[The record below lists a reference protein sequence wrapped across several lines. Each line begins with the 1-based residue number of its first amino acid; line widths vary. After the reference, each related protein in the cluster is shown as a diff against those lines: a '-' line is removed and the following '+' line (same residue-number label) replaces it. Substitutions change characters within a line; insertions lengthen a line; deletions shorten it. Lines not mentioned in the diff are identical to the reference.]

1 MQITPRSIQVS
12 VVKDISA
19 HVPDYKNKQNYN
31 DCYKNAET
39 LYEKTYQHLHIV
51 LGTIGQCK

>member
-1 MQITPRSIQVS
+1 MEPWNGTKEIENLSMQITPRSIQVS

-31 DCYKNAET
+31 DCYKNA
-39 LYEKTYQHLHIV
+39 KT
-51 LGTIGQCK
+51 